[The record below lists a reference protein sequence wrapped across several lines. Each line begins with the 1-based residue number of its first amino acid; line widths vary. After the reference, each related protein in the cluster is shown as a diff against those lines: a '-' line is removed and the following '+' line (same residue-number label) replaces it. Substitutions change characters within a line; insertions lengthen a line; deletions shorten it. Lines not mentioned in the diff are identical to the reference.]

1 MGVFL
6 PIPARLNEIG
16 TTIVDSC
23 YTVHSLLGPGLLESV
38 YALCL
43 AEEIKSRAL
52 HVQLQQP
59 VPVVY
64 KGIQLE
70 GGFRLDLLV
79 ESQVIVELKAVDIML
94 PVFEAQL
101 LTYLKLSGR
110 RLGYL
115 VNFNVPLIRDG
126 IKRMVL

>member
-1 MGVFL
+1 MGVLL

-16 TTIVDSC
+16 TIVVDSC

-52 HVQLQQP
+52 RVQSQQP

-79 ESQVIVELKAVDIML
+79 ENQVIVELKAVDIML

>member
-1 MGVFL
+1 MGVLL

-16 TTIVDSC
+16 TIVVDSC

-52 HVQLQQP
+52 RVQSQQP

-79 ESQVIVELKAVDIML
+79 ENQVIVELKAVDIML

-115 VNFNVPLIRDG
+115 VNFNVSLIRDG